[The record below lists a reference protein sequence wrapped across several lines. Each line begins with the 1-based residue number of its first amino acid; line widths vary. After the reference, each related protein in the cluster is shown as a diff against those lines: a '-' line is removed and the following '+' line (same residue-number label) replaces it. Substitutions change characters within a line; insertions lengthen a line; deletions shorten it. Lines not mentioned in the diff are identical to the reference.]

1 MQKCYNKKNVAYF
14 NRATKT
20 KQTRLAMMER
30 RDTVEADFPGDF
42 ADSRSLSLWVTIL
55 WKDTLLGDLNGWAT
69 GFIFVTGRRLLKSFD
84 LFLTR
89 VKLAY
94 AMASGSIV
102 IVFLEFLYFFLATRT
117 M

>member
-42 ADSRSLSLWVTIL
+42 ADSRSLSL
-55 WKDTLLGDLNGWAT
+55 
-69 GFIFVTGRRLLKSFD
+69 
-84 LFLTR
+84 
-89 VKLAY
+89 
-94 AMASGSIV
+94 
-102 IVFLEFLYFFLATRT
+102 
-117 M
+117 